1 VDQSWS
7 IHLIWWLEVE
17 WNGSKTFHYQVCII
31 SLTINVQE
39 YESPIL
45 IKFNVYLVKEKGV
58 IKFKVENT
66 FKIYCFSFY
75 EYGEEY

>member
-1 VDQSWS
+1 M
-7 IHLIWWLEVE
+7 
-17 WNGSKTFHYQVCII
+17 
-31 SLTINVQE
+31 QE

-45 IKFNVYLVKEKGV
+45 VKFNVYLVKEKGV

-75 EYGEEY
+75 EYGEEYQTLSSNWHKWK